1 MIIVIPARHGST
13 RLPAKALLDID
24 GMPLIQHVYQC
35 ARRSDADRVVV
46 ATDHEDI
53 KAIAEGFGAEVCMT
67 SATHRSGTERLAE
80 VVDLLG
86 IADDEIIVNLQGDE
100 PLMPV
105 SIINQVAHTLE
116 HSDAPMST
124 ACHEIDTAGEILN
137 PNVVKVIFDRD
148 GKAIYFSRSVIPHLR
163 DERELNAIP
172 PKTYYRHIGIY
183 AYRARFI
190 KTYVS
195 WPACEIERH
204 ESLEQLRVLWNGEDI
219 AVCVS
224 DELPGPGVDTAADL
238 DRVRELLGSAK

>member
-1 MIIVIPARHGST
+1 MIIVIPARYGST
-13 RLPAKALLDID
+13 RLHGKALLDIN
-24 GMPLIQHVYQC
+24 GKPLIEHVYNC
-35 ARRSDADRVVV
+35 ACRSDADRVVI
-46 ATDHEDI
+46 ATDNKDI
-53 KAIAEGFGAEVCMT
+53 QDAARNFGAEVCMT
-67 SATHRSGTERLAE
+67 SDTHRSGTERLAE

-86 IADDEIIVNLQGDE
+86 FEDDQVVVNLQGDE

-105 SIINQVAHTLE
+105 SIINLVAHTLE
-116 HSDAPMST
+116 YSDAPMST

-137 PNVVKVIFDRD
+137 PNVVKVIFNRD

-163 DERELNAIP
+163 DESELNSIP

-183 AYRARFI
+183 AYRAGFI

-204 ESLEQLRVLWNGEDI
+204 ESLEQLRVLWNDEDI

-224 DELPGPGVDTAADL
+224 EELPGPGVDTAADL
-238 DRVRELLGSAK
+238 ERVRELLGSA